1 MYTPLRKDEEEEK
14 AAEIGKGRGE
24 GALPTYNTA
33 EEESLFYY
41 KHTFFF
47 TLRKRLLM
55 RW

>member
-1 MYTPLRKDEEEEK
+1 MYTPLRKDDEEEEE
-14 AAEIGKGRGE
+14 AEIGKGRR
-24 GALPTYNTA
+24 GALPTYNTV

-55 RW
+55 PW